1 MTELNTSLMLVSR
14 HIDLVRM
21 KSYLVLVMMLMLGSH
36 SQATFDQLLELPLNL
51 AGYMS
56 IQRAGLACD
65 DKINEAVEITVGEA
79 NIRCEEAVRRNLEN
93 IERKDE
99 DTMYQV
105 MEATRLQE
113 ESQCETKVEEAVRSA
128 GLRREEECRA
138 RETLAGEVRR
148 GERERR
154 EASHRQSLEM
164 SQHGPGPV
172 QAEAGE
178 GAAGGCGEGQAGE

>member
-1 MTELNTSLMLVSR
+1 MFEEFANCKMSCTELNTSLMLVSR

-21 KSYLVLVMMLMLGSH
+21 KSYLVLVMMLMLG

-105 MEATRLQE
+105 MEAARKQKE
-113 ESQCETKVEEAVRSA
+113 EVCDARIQEAV
-128 GLRREEECRA
+128 L
-138 RETLAGEVRR
+138 
-148 GERERR
+148 ERERR
-154 EASHRQSLEM
+154 LEGECSARVKEAERVRRDLQS
-164 SQHGPGPV
+164 V
-172 QAEAGE
+172 
-178 GAAGGCGEGQAGE
+178 C